1 MTQATIILYLIFSS
15 PTFVIEYILEKTGR
29 PQYGKAGELRQ
40 SGEDLDAKGLTEYSW
55 DVIYWSW
62 GCIVTAA
69 VFGNKAWWMWSVVPM
84 YSTYLAFTTF
94 GNMRQGMAG
103 MAGQDGRDQV
113 EGDAVSNRQKKVG
126 KRGEQKMRYR

>member
-1 MTQATIILYLIFSS
+1 
-15 PTFVIEYILEKTGR
+15 
-29 PQYGKAGELRQ
+29 
-40 SGEDLDAKGLTEYSW
+40 
-55 DVIYWSW
+55 
-62 GCIVTAA
+62 
-69 VFGNKAWWMWSVVPM
+69 M

-113 EGDAVSNRQKKVG
+113 EGDAVSNRQKKVT